1 MNEDRFFHYRYKGMV
16 IRGYG
21 CERVERSAESPG
33 GMIDK
38 TRTGAD
44 GLWVV
49 VPFKRLIGET
59 K

>member
-1 MNEDRFFHYRYKGMV
+1 MNDKIFHYRYKGK
-16 IRGYG
+16 IILEGYG

-38 TRTGAD
+38 TRIGAD

-49 VPFKRLIGET
+49 VPFTDLVK
-59 K
+59 